1 MFRFLIFLFFCP
13 LAIAAPP
20 VATFS
25 IVAFDPDTNELGIAV
40 ASKFPAVGG
49 VVPWAKAGVG
59 AVATQA
65 AANTTY
71 GPNGLALL
79 AGGATPQES
88 LDILTRK
95 DQGRAFRQV
104 GIIDAQGN
112 AVTFTGE
119 KCNSWAGGKVGKNYA
134 AQGNILAGPE
144 VVDAIAKAFEE
155 TKGLLSHRLLAALEA
170 GQEAGGDKRGRQSA
184 ALLIVREG
192 WGYARL
198 NDRFRDVR
206 VDNHETPIAELKKAL
221 AAHAKVFPHPR
232 GGASQAP
239 TPKKP
244 EEQK

>member
-1 MFRFLIFLFFCP
+1 MIRLLSFLLLCP
-13 LAIAAPP
+13 LASAAPP

-25 IVAFDPDTNELGIAV
+25 IVAFDPETKELGIAV

-49 VVPWAKAGVG
+49 VVPWAVAGVG

-65 AANTTY
+65 AANTTF

-79 AGGATPQES
+79 AGGASSQET

-104 GIIDAQGN
+104 GIIDAQGK
-112 AVTFTGE
+112 AVTFTGM
-119 KCNSWAGGKVGKNYA
+119 KCNSWAGGKVGQNYA

-144 VVDAIAKAFEE
+144 VVEAISKAFEE
-155 TKGLLSHRLLAALEA
+155 SKGLLSHRLLAALEA
-170 GQEAGGDKRGRQSA
+170 GQKAGGDKRGRQSA

-206 VDNHETPIAELKKAL
+206 VDDHETPIVELKKAL
-221 AAHAKVFPHPR
+221 AAHASVFPHPR
-232 GGASQAP
+232 GGAFQAP
-239 TPKKP
+239 SPKKP
-244 EEQK
+244 NEKQ